1 MRINIEKC
9 LETIKNKQLKID
21 KLQSEIDEIN
31 DKINSHIQEKLQA
44 LTIEYFKCKDENRKA
59 DLEKEIRRLMEVG
72 IYESK

>member
-44 LTIEYFKCKDENRKA
+44 LTVEYFKCKDENRKA